1 MSHYAD
7 YENQTDYQLGTL
19 LLADW
24 IKEQAIAAGVEVTR
38 AFGEQMVAIAQT
50 VTGKATN
57 AGLAQAL
64 HKAAK
69 GDFEGAGAD
78 LRQLLEAGVES
89 ELKAR
94 QTANELDAVD
104 AELANTQA
112 VAAALHPLAKKA
124 MERESKEA
132 KNRAKGVKKL
142 KENGAPTRARVLQE
156 GELIMATRTSE
167 MSGRALAKQI
177 TTNIKKSLGNKP
189 TPKEEKGFSF
199 DNVHDWVKRLRKE
212 GKLLKH

>member
-24 IKEQAIAAGVEVTR
+24 IKKQAIAAGVEVTR
-38 AFGEQMVAIAQT
+38 AFSEQMVAIAQT

-112 VAAALHPLAKKA
+112 VVAALHPLAMDGLARKEVAAQNSKA
-124 MERESKEA
+124 GSDAM
-132 KNRAKGVKKL
+132 KL
-142 KENGAPTRARVLQE
+142 RGEETKATVLAAGNKILQE
-156 GELIMATRTSE
+156 LTSSISGNNLADKIARRT
-167 MSGRALAKQI
+167 GLP
-177 TTNIKKSLGNKP
+177 KSTCN
-189 TPKEEKGFSF
+189 SY
-199 DNVHDWVKRLRKE
+199 VKALRKE
-212 GKLLKH
+212 GKLLDKTA